1 MRDSVASVDAQ
12 QVFKS
17 TFIALIKENC
27 PIGADIDRYHSVFGH
42 VLSKVGFSIS
52 KGIFILASN
61 LNLNIGKTVGY
72 NNKLLLTNKKGKLTQ
87 IKI

>member
-52 KGIFILASN
+52 KGIFILPCN
-61 LNLNIGKTVGY
+61 LSLNIGKMEG
-72 NNKLLLTNKKGKLTQ
+72 
-87 IKI
+87 